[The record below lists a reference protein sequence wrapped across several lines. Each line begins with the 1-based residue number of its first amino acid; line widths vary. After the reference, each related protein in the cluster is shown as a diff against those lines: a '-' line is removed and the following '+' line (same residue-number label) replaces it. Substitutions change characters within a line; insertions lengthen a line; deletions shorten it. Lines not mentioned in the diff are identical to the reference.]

1 MNKKTKIEDNAIRY
15 DIESYL
21 EENIT
26 LMENQIQKN
35 EELYND
41 VNEIFQDCKNN
52 SNFSGIKDNIEMANS
67 LSKIR
72 ATGIEGADKL
82 LKAKLAVLD
91 TENKFRKVKSE
102 NENQAEKDAILQS
115 LHSILSTNPDMVK
128 MNKDFSGINKSS
140 NEEYERFLEE
150 KVQNGELQLSQNDQK
165 ALNKFKESNIPEK
178 DEEDK

>member
-26 LMENQIQKN
+26 LMETQIQKN

-102 NENQAEKDAILQS
+102 NESQAEKDAILQS

-128 MNKDFSGINKSS
+128 MNKDFSGTSKSS
-140 NEEYERFLEE
+140 NEEYEKFLEE
-150 KVQNGELQLSQNDQK
+150 KVQRGELQLSQNDQK
-165 ALNKFKESNIPEK
+165 ALNKFKENNIPEK